1 MPVPPPVSPVPK
13 RLTKAASL
21 TTTMM
26 TCLLQQK
33 SRGIFSFST
42 LETLQKYVYS
52 LFHHALE
59 YKVHSVFRKILLPVI
74 LICHLVLSYSQ
85 KKPQR
90 VALLFEDEGDDDED
104 KGSLFGIK
112 PAVNTNTAAAASKVS
127 VLIFCILHLLF

>member
-1 MPVPPPVSPVPK
+1 M
-13 RLTKAASL
+13 
-21 TTTMM
+21 
-26 TCLLQQK
+26 
-33 SRGIFSFST
+33 
-42 LETLQKYVYS
+42 
-52 LFHHALE
+52 
-59 YKVHSVFRKILLPVI
+59 HSVFRKIVLPVI

-112 PAVNTNTAAAASKVS
+112 PAVNTNTAASKVS